1 MVLLLSEF
9 TGALAAVGFWV
20 TGWLITSIAVYLAAR
35 AVTGGEATLKAAL
48 LLTSLG
54 VAIVAVSSA
63 LAGSLLGSTIGVVA
77 ALVVWLCLIKY
88 SFRAG
93 WLGAFAIAILA
104 TVIVAGIG
112 YILSLVVVFSLL

>member
-1 MVLLLSEF
+1 MLPISEIA
-9 TGALAAVGFWV
+9 GALTAVGFWV
-20 TGWLITSIAVYLAAR
+20 TGWLIASIAVYLAAR
-35 AVTGGEATLKAAL
+35 AVTGGEATFKAAL
-48 LLTSLG
+48 LLTSFG
-54 VAIVAVSSA
+54 VVIVAVSSA
-63 LAGSLLGSTIGVVA
+63 FAGSLLGSTIGVVV